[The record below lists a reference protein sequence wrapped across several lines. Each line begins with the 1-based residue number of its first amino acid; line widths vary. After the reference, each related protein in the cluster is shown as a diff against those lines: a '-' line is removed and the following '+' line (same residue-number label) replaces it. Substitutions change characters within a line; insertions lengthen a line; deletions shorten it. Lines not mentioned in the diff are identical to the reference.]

1 MKWTVCW
8 VVAVAWTMASADHG
22 ASRRSTSTV
31 GAFSGNGGFFFR
43 LQSVSAQEDALPAGQ
58 LAGTVSDRHGARLP
72 GVEVTV
78 TKAGAATKRTT
89 DSDGR
94 YAFEALPPGE
104 YEVTARLAGF
114 KLCAPRLPVVQ
125 VATGRITSLKLLLAA
140 AVAEQIHVYVT
151 FPTVQSLWGG
161 GAPVVHLRVSGRPR
175 IIPDPCSV
183 LTAYRGTVVEV
194 LKQPTRG
201 EPIGSEVRFVEESCS
216 GCRHPLARGDD
227 LVAILTRI
235 EDRYSVS
242 FCWSIKNGRV
252 VAADEQPVMQRFVGM
267 RVADLISELRR
278 LIAKRGRP

>member
-1 MKWTVCW
+1 MKRTACW
-8 VVAVAWTMASADHG
+8 VVFVAWAMAGADPG
-22 ASRRSTSTV
+22 ASSRSTSAV
-31 GAFSGNGGFFFR
+31 GAFSGAAGFFSS
-43 LQSVSAQEDALPAGQ
+43 LQPASAQANALPAGQ
-58 LAGTVSDRHGARLP
+58 LVGTVGTIYGDRLP

-89 DSDGR
+89 VVGGGF
-94 YAFEALPPGE
+94 AFDALPPGD
-104 YEVTARLAGF
+104 YELTARLAGF
-114 KLCAPRLPVVQ
+114 RICAPELPVARVR
-125 VATGRITSLKLLLAA
+125 TGRITTLKILM
-140 AVAEQIHVYVT
+140 VT
-151 FPTVQSLWGG
+151 ELSEEVRVVFSTVKSLWGG
-161 GAPVVHLRVSGRPR
+161 GGPVVHLRVSGRPR
-175 IIPDPCSV
+175 IIPDTCDL

-252 VAADEQPVMQRFVGM
+252 VAADPQPVMQRFVGM
-267 RVADLISELRR
+267 QVADLISELRK
-278 LIAKRGRP
+278 LIAESGRL